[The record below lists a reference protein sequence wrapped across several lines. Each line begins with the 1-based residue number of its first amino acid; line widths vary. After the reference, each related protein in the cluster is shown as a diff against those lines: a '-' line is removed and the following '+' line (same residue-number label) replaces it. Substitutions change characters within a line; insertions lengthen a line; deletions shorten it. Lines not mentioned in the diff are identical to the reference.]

1 MDLLLGAGQGGELGV
16 NPVGAGVTHPH
27 LPPVCVCV
35 SLEGN
40 APAAALMLNSREW
53 PELRFLWEV
62 QELLLTPLAVL

>member
-27 LPPVCVCV
+27 LPRVCV

-40 APAAALMLNSREW
+40 APTAAPVLNSREW

-62 QELLLTPLAVL
+62 QELLLTPPAVL